1 MHRTWTVHSAADL
14 GRAVADIRRER
25 GMTQAEVAAASGLSR
40 SWLAKLESGRSNLVL
55 DHLLRTLRRLGAS
68 VTVTWDRPDGEP
80 DDRG

>member
-55 DHLLRTLRRLGAS
+55 DHLLRTLRRMGAS
-68 VTVTWDRPDGEP
+68 VTVTWDRPGEAP